1 MTELGEAAKTLA
13 KNMEILSTRVDSN
26 TLRSVKA
33 GVELFGVLGGDLSEL
48 IGEWGELVGE
58 ERRQVTERKKSLED
72 RQRKLDHREAQ
83 LAAEKES
90 QTEKKARRAQMERR
104 LEKLSKGLEGLSA
117 KTDKSLETT
126 EELRGGLMTNDVPS
140 KPTRRS

>member
-1 MTELGEAAKTLA
+1 MGSCASVRRDVTLC
-13 KNMEILSTRVDSN
+13 LTP
-26 TLRSVKA
+26 TLIRRECIVVPFSHHVEHVEHNNDNCARS
-33 GVELFGVLGGDLSEL
+33 
-48 IGEWGELVGE
+48 
-58 ERRQVTERKKSLED
+58 ERKKSLED

-126 EELRGGLMTNDVPS
+126 EELRGGLMTSLQSQLEEV
-140 KPTRRS
+140 RRQEA

>member
-1 MTELGEAAKTLA
+1 MTELGKTAKTLA
-13 KNMEILSTRVDSN
+13 KNMEVLSTRVDSN